1 MLYFTEGQTFDP
13 YFNLAMEKWL
23 CDHLD
28 GRRILYLW
36 QNEHTV
42 VIGKNQN
49 PLKECR
55 LAALKQDGGLLARR
69 CSGGGAVYHD
79 LGNLNFTML
88 VPNDQFDLH
97 RQCSVLLQA
106 VRQFGVDAQFSGRN
120 DLTAQGR
127 KFSGNAFYHGPH
139 GSFHHGT
146 LLVDTDSEKVAR
158 YLKVSAA
165 KLKGNGVDSVRQR
178 EMCIRDREY
187 GTKLMLK
194 SIVIM
199 LALPYAVSLL
209 LFQLGRLLFWL

>member
-146 LLVDTDSEKVAR
+146 LLVDTDSE
-158 YLKVSAA
+158 
-165 KLKGNGVDSVRQR
+165 
-178 EMCIRDREY
+178 
-187 GTKLMLK
+187 
-194 SIVIM
+194 
-199 LALPYAVSLL
+199 
-209 LFQLGRLLFWL
+209 